1 MPIALFPP
9 QGVFGGNNQ
18 SILGSG
24 QRGGAERRHNHEQPA
39 HRPHAPYAAQHPTSP
54 EKMAA
59 KTVATIR
66 ALSADWL
73 DFSRNCER
81 WENGDREIREQVKQ
95 HRLGARENGAGGFIA
110 QQNAAER
117 EREGESKRAL
127 ADYHGWRTQIGS
139 NVINSAPIRL
149 LPDNLMAILGRKA
162 PDPLDMPPRGTGSRR
177 VPPKRTIAKKPR
189 QPLRRAPEA
198 PAAAAPGAKRAKR
211 VTFPWLP
218 PNPPVRPPGKYRAP
232 PRKRAKAPPPPPDS
246 HQQVFEAIFG
256 KD

>member
-1 MPIALFPP
+1 
-9 QGVFGGNNQ
+9 
-18 SILGSG
+18 
-24 QRGGAERRHNHEQPA
+24 
-39 HRPHAPYAAQHPTSP
+39 
-54 EKMAA
+54 MAA

-73 DFSRNCER
+73 DFIRNCER
-81 WENGDREIREQVKQ
+81 WENGDREIRAQVKQ

-117 EREGESKRAL
+117 EREEESKRAL
-127 ADYHGWRTQIGS
+127 ADYHGWSAQIGR
-139 NVINSAPIRL
+139 SATTFTPIRL
-149 LPDNLMAILGRKA
+149 LPDNLMAIIGRKA
-162 PDPLDMPPRGTGSRR
+162 PDPLDMPPRGAGSRR
-177 VPPKRTIAKKPR
+177 VPPKPTIAKKPR

-198 PAAAAPGAKRAKR
+198 AAAAPAPGAKRAKR

-232 PRKRAKAPPPPPDS
+232 PRKRAEAPPPPDS
-246 HQQVFEAIFG
+246 RQQVFEAIFG

>member
-1 MPIALFPP
+1 MLLGDRGAPGLWAGCWLCGSRRRVPIALLPP
-9 QGVFGGNNQ
+9 QAVFGGRNLA
-18 SILGSG
+18 ILGSG
-24 QRGGAERRHNHEQPA
+24 QDGRAERRHNHEQPA

-73 DFSRNCER
+73 DFIRNCER
-81 WENGDREIREQVKQ
+81 WENGDREIRAQVKQ

-117 EREGESKRAL
+117 EREEESERAL
-127 ADYHGWRTQIGS
+127 ADYHGWSTQIGR
-139 NVINSAPIRL
+139 NATTFTPIRL
-149 LPDNLMAILGRKA
+149 LPDNLMAIIGRKA
-162 PDPLDMPPRGTGSRR
+162 PDPLDMPPRGAGSRR
-177 VPPKRTIAKKPR
+177 VPPKPTIAKKPR

-198 PAAAAPGAKRAKR
+198 AAAAP
-211 VTFPWLP
+211 
-218 PNPPVRPPGKYRAP
+218 
-232 PRKRAKAPPPPPDS
+232 APPPPPAPPPSPADS
-246 HQQVFEAIFG
+246 EPYGFQEMYESIFG